1 MKNKLVITKIGGK
14 FIDDKAKLDSF
25 ITEFSEI
32 KGPKILIHG
41 GGNKATEISL
51 RLGLKPTLIEGR
63 RITSKDDLEVV
74 VMIYS
79 GLINKS
85 IVAKLQA
92 KNCNSIGLSGADG
105 NLIRAIRRPATD
117 IDYGF
122 VGDVVSIDSNS
133 IEQLL
138 NSGFTPVFSAICH
151 DGNGQLLNTNSD
163 TIASQ
168 IAISMSEKFDV
179 DLIYHFDKDGVLDS
193 DENIISSLNMQDYLD
208 LKSNKIIKEGM
219 IPKVDNCFNALDNN
233 VSNVCIGNTK
243 IEQNHDR

>member
-25 ITEFSEI
+25 ITEFSQI

-41 GGNKATEISL
+41 GGNKATEISVK
-51 RLGLKPTLIEGR
+51 LGLEPKLIEGR
-63 RITSKDDLEVV
+63 RITSKDDLDVV
-74 VMIYS
+74 VMVYS

-105 NLIRAIRRPATD
+105 NTITAVKRPATD

-122 VGDVVSIDSNS
+122 VGDVATINTNS

-138 NSGFTPVFSAICH
+138 NAGFTPVFSAICH
-151 DGNGQLLNTNSD
+151 DGNGQLFNTNAD
-163 TIASQ
+163 TITSELA
-168 IAISMSEKFDV
+168 IAMSDKYDV
-179 DLIYHFDKDGVLDS
+179 KLVYHFEKDGVLDA
-193 DENIISSLNMQDYLD
+193 DDNIISSLNMQEY
-208 LKSNKIIKEGM
+208 SNLRSNNVIKDGM
-219 IPKVDNCFNALDNN
+219 IPKVDNCFNALKNN

-243 IEQNHDR
+243 IV